1 MELMKDWHVVFFGP
15 LSPVELLW
23 ECFHLACDFPALKQ
37 TNCCNH
43 ANRLEGE
50 RVRNPQFSLSRAI
63 EKGARMTS
71 HHVFLTTSIGSTRST
86 ASLVTEQANCGALQ
100 AMVWFS
106 FQDGWNEK
114 SYVEAVS
121 FCAKKHM
128 KCPGISTHS
137 DNPYFLTKVDTF
149 GVFLSSFN

>member
-1 MELMKDWHVVFFGP
+1 M
-15 LSPVELLW
+15 
-23 ECFHLACDFPALKQ
+23 
-37 TNCCNH
+37 
-43 ANRLEGE
+43 
-50 RVRNPQFSLSRAI
+50 

-71 HHVFLTTSIGSTRST
+71 QYVFLTTGSIGSTGSTGST

-106 FQDGWNEK
+106 FQDGWNQK